1 MEPISKA
8 LKPPIRVM
16 LVDDHR
22 SVLWGLEKLI
32 ESERPRMEV
41 VATATTAAQALE
53 ALQAAAPDVVLLD
66 LDLNGESGL
75 LAIPG
80 ILRHSQANVLILT
93 GSRDPL
99 LHDNAVLAGARG
111 VVEKGE
117 AAQTLIK
124 AIEKVSQGEIWLD
137 RNATGRIF
145 IELARRKD
153 SHKRD
158 PEQQKIASLTPKEVQ
173 IVAAIA
179 ADAAAPGKQIAERL
193 HISEHTLRNHLT
205 SVYAKLVVSNR
216 LELYAYAT
224 RHKIMVRPANPPA
237 TPPSGDAAP

>member
-1 MEPISKA
+1 MEPL
-8 LKPPIRVM
+8 LKVLNPPIRVM

-22 SVLWGLEKLI
+22 SVLWGLGKLI
-32 ESERPRMEV
+32 ESERPRMELV
-41 VATATTAAQALE
+41 GTATTVAE
-53 ALQAAAPDVVLLD
+53 ALRVLESAAPDVVLLD

-75 LAIPG
+75 LAVPG
-80 ILRHSQANVLILT
+80 ILAKSKANVLILT

-117 AAQTLIK
+117 AAETLIR

-145 IELARRKD
+145 VELARRKD
-153 SHKRD
+153 SRIRD
-158 PEQQKIASLTPKEVQ
+158 PEQQKIASLTRKERQVA
-173 IVAAIA
+173 AAIA
-179 ADAAAPGKQIAERL
+179 LDAAAPGKLIAERL

-205 SVYAKLVVSNR
+205 SVYSKLGVSNR

-224 RHKIMVRPANPPA
+224 RHRIA
-237 TPPSGDAAP
+237 DEAAD

>member
-1 MEPISKA
+1 MEPHSKA

-53 ALQAAAPDVVLLD
+53 ALPSAAPDVVLLD

-80 ILRHSQANVLILT
+80 ILKHGTANVLILT
-93 GSRDPL
+93 GSRDAL

-117 AAQTLIK
+117 AAGTLIK

-153 SHKRD
+153 SLKHD
-158 PEQQKIASLTPKEVQ
+158 PEQQKIASLTRKERQ
-173 IVAAIA
+173 IVLAIA
-179 ADAAAPGKQIAERL
+179 ADAAAPGKQIAERQ
-193 HISEHTLRNHLT
+193 HISEHTLRNHL
-205 SVYAKLVVSNR
+205 SAIYAKLAVSNR

-224 RHKIMVRPANPPA
+224 RHKIQDEP
-237 TPPSGDAAP
+237 T